1 MKQMRH
7 TIALV
12 VIGQLISSLALAAAK
27 DQSLDTWIDRSLIPA
42 VVSQL
47 QDHPRFSD
55 DVVRFVVMQDAKPSA
70 MTNSLALA
78 LRDRLQD
85 AVIDRSGVRVGWQVD
100 RQTFDR
106 RNEQGRVDC
115 TTSVVHYY
123 IGLELEELRS
133 GRFAVTVRALDVE
146 QQSWVSGF
154 GEYWQGTLSTMQHR
168 AFREPASDNVYLGQR
183 TVPFDETQT
192 DLLAAKIA
200 HDLGCSLLSEMSGE
214 YVAHLSRDR
223 SESSDRTLE
232 LISNNLAEYHA
243 LKILPGSTGANSLI
257 EARAHRVDDD
267 LYQYWVTIT
276 PGNADS
282 DMPTIS
288 ASAYIYLEETFLAAT
303 HAQPPDSNG
312 LATDSTLIRSLRIV
326 SSSNASLCEASGS
339 DSRQIYGRDYGRGPG
354 QCFALEAQTKTDAV
368 VFFLYHQLNNG
379 LVRLA
384 GRNCSSR
391 SDARIAR
398 EGQPL
403 MFPLALITSKPLSW
417 LPGEDWVN
425 DPDAD
430 TFYAVASSDTKAA
443 RALGHHFEK
452 LPTRCGQPVRPGLE
466 GAELGR
472 WFTELKDI
480 SEHWSSDIEWRSV
493 RVKHVY

>member
-1 MKQMRH
+1 MRILL
-7 TIALV
+7 TITVLLF
-12 VIGQLISSLALAAAK
+12 GQTTSSLVFAAA
-27 DQSLDTWIDRSLIPA
+27 SNPTLDIWMDRSLIPA
-42 VVSQL
+42 VVAQL
-47 QDHPRFSD
+47 KTHPRFND
-55 DVVRFVVMQDAKPSA
+55 EVVRFVVMQDGKPAA

-85 AVIDRSGVRVGWQVD
+85 AVIDQSGVRVGWQVD
-100 RQTFDR
+100 RQSFDR
-106 RNEQGRVDC
+106 GNEQGRVDC
-115 TTSVVHYY
+115 TTSDVHYY
-123 IGLELEELRS
+123 IGIELEELRS
-133 GRFAVTVRALDVE
+133 GRFSVSVRALDVA

-154 GEYWQGTLSTMQHR
+154 GEYWQGSLSTMQHR
-168 AFREPASDNVYLGQR
+168 AFRQPGSDNAYLGQR

-192 DLLAAKIA
+192 DLLAAKLA
-200 HDLGCSLLSEMSGE
+200 HDLGCSLLGEMSGE
-214 YVAHLSRDR
+214 YVAQLTHDQ
-223 SESSDRTLE
+223 SDASARTLE

-243 LKILPGSTGANSLI
+243 LKILPGSAGANSLI

-276 PGNADS
+276 PSNADS

-303 HAQPPDSNG
+303 PSRLPDNNG
-312 LATDSTLIRSLRIV
+312 LVTDSTLIRSLRIV
-326 SSSNASLCEASGS
+326 STSSTSLCETSGS
-339 DSRQIYGRDYGRGPG
+339 DSRQVYGRGYGRDPG
-354 QCFALEAQTKTDAV
+354 QCFALEAQTQTDAV

-384 GRNCSSR
+384 GRDCSSR

-417 LPGEDWVN
+417 LPGKDWVN
-425 DPDAD
+425 NPDAD

-443 RALGHHFEK
+443 RALGHHFER
-452 LPTRCGQPVRPGLE
+452 LPTRCGQSVRPGLE
-466 GAELGR
+466 GAELSR
-472 WFTELKDI
+472 WFTELKNI
-480 SEHWSSDIEWRSV
+480 SEHWSSEIEWRSV
-493 RVKHVY
+493 RVKNVY